1 MDPMGRFVFVANG
14 VSNDISAYRI
24 GSDGALTAIPG
35 SPFAGDIGPYAPA
48 VDPAGKFVYVANRG
62 SPYPKRQ

>member
-1 MDPMGRFVFVANG
+1 MFVANE

-35 SPFAGDIGPYAPA
+35 SPFAGDIGPYALA
-48 VDPAGKFVYVANRG
+48 VDPTGKFLYVVNRG
-62 SPYPKRQ
+62 SPYPERQ